1 MSWEHFSC
9 NGLHCFVACRTTVA
23 ILRQQGRR
31 DLAYNL
37 VLKPGRTIWVLFN
50 RHENY
55 FPAALLQLLLTTV
68 DTFLLAIAGLE
79 GQVSD
84 LQEALAD
91 AKSANEQAVSSQ
103 QAAGKGAAEAQELRR
118 EVADL
123 RKTLDDRQTELKS
136 IKACASTCWKLCSS
150 SLSRCPCMVCA
161 FCMQATPLWQ
171 GYLLVGFQVYVS
183 DSTVLMSKMSVLMLS
198 CSLLSAFVKC
208 TSLPGD
214 CLGYTCL
221 VAGLGIWHMWFV
233 LYTT

>member
-1 MSWEHFSC
+1 MAS
-9 NGLHCFVACRTTVA
+9 
-23 ILRQQGRR
+23 LRQQGRR

-37 VLKPGRTIWVLFN
+37 KPGILQRTIWVLFN
-50 RHENY
+50 RHKNY
-55 FPAALLQLLLTTV
+55 FHAALLSSCCSQLLLTAV

-91 AKSANEQAVSSQ
+91 AKNVSEQAMSSQ
-103 QAAGKGAAEAQELRR
+103 QATEKGAAEAQELRR

-150 SLSRCPCMVCA
+150 SLSCCPCTVCA

-171 GYLLVGFQVYVS
+171 GYLLVGF
-183 DSTVLMSKMSVLMLS
+183 
-198 CSLLSAFVKC
+198 
-208 TSLPGD
+208 PGV
-214 CLGYTCL
+214 CQC
-221 VAGLGIWHMWFV
+221 
-233 LYTT
+233 